1 MLVDLLQLSVAL
13 HPAVEVVSVEHV
25 ANQQL
30 VQVDLLLVGTASAVE
45 VDYLLATDLTE
56 GIRVDALDSGIRRV
70 QVDVVDLEGRV
81 LCFNHAEVVVS
92 VGQERLA
99 DDGHMLRQLVT
110 LDKVRVEGIQDEES
124 LVDGAVGEVRPVE
137 AVGLVVLVL
146 EGADVGVVLSL
157 LVCSLLHVNY
167 FQ

>member
-1 MLVDLLQLSVAL
+1 
-13 HPAVEVVSVEHV
+13 
-25 ANQQL
+25 
-30 VQVDLLLVGTASAVE
+30 
-45 VDYLLATDLTE
+45 
-56 GIRVDALDSGIRRV
+56 
-70 QVDVVDLEGRV
+70 
-81 LCFNHAEVVVS
+81 
-92 VGQERLA
+92 
-99 DDGHMLRQLVT
+99 MLRQLVT